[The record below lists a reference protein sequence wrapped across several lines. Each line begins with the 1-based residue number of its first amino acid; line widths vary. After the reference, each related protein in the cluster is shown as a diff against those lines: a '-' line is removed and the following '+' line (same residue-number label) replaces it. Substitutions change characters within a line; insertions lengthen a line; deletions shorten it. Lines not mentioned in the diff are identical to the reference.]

1 MDSTA
6 DLWDTAE
13 PQDAY
18 APMYRRLAELR
29 ELFHSHGRMDDSNA
43 KLDEVIKLLAA
54 YLAYR
59 RGLIESFPSAMDS
72 KHPLTIPALQS
83 AFREAAT
90 LPCYADQNGE
100 SVFGPE
106 PSLTLQDTEAAF
118 ARLLVE
124 TVTAAVDQAFEA
136 KGRGA
141 SFDLLNEAFG
151 HFVRDN
157 FRSNTEDA
165 QYLTPPE
172 VVDFMVDVALHDIA
186 NDHKGKTPSYLEV
199 LDPCCGVGSFLAAIS
214 HRRGNSSV
222 GRGVKLHLH
231 GQDKVQRMVRLS
243 TINLAL
249 FESAAHRI
257 TVGNS
262 VMPGSP
268 LDELTGRMDLI
279 LTNPPFGARFHR
291 DMVRTAPTGMFPLFG
306 GLPLP
311 DGYIDSEL
319 LFVDRC
325 LSLLKPGG
333 RLMIVLPDGVVS
345 AKGIAALLRTR
356 LAPQA
361 DLRMITGLPP
371 VTFAQAGTRTRTV
384 VLYLQKKPKAAIATK
399 NLRPV
404 LMATCASLGFEV
416 SSRKGV
422 QVKSTSG
429 GNDLAHIAAVYT
441 SLPRQPRT
449 DSHTVA
455 STTPSAVWID
465 AETVHSSAW
474 TPSHFSA
481 SRFAAIDALSA
492 SNTVN
497 LLPLSQLA
505 RLESDAR
512 KARKASPDSA
522 YISILHV
529 IGEGILDVAAAVTNC
544 PKTPGVPVNPGEVLL
559 SRINPRNPRVIVV
572 PDLGRPILCS
582 AEFEILKP
590 IGDLDAYGLAFVLLT
605 DAVSAQV
612 ASLATGTSA
621 SHNRVRSEDLAGVL
635 VPVPKDG
642 ARGTE
647 RIRKLID
654 EYRTAC
660 RQLSGGILNIVR
672 IREAYQRGGKSH

>member
-1 MDSTA
+1 MESTA
-6 DLWDTAE
+6 DLWTTIE
-13 PQDAY
+13 SHDAY

-43 KLDEVIKLLAA
+43 KLDEVVKLLAA

-59 RGLIESFPSAMDS
+59 RGLIKSFPSAGDS
-72 KHPLTIPALQS
+72 KSPLTVHALQS
-83 AFREAAT
+83 AFRTAAA

-106 PSLTLQDTEAAF
+106 PRLTLQDTEVEF

-124 TVTAAVDQAFEA
+124 TVTAAVDQAFAA
-136 KGRGA
+136 KSRGQ

-172 VVDFMVDVALHDIA
+172 VVDFMVDIALRDIA
-186 NDHKGKTPSYLEV
+186 DDHKGTAPSSLEV
-199 LDPCCGVGSFLAAIS
+199 LDPCCGVGSFLATLS
-214 HRRGNSSV
+214 HRQRNASVDRGITF
-222 GRGVKLHLH
+222 HLH
-231 GQDKVQRMVRLS
+231 GQDKVQRMVRFS

-249 FESAAHRI
+249 FDSSEHRI

-262 VMPGSP
+262 LTPGSP
-268 LDELTGRMDLI
+268 LDELTGRIDLI

-291 DMVRTAPTGMFPLFG
+291 DTVRSAPTGMFPLFG
-306 GLPLP
+306 GLLLP

-333 RLMIVLPDGVVS
+333 RLLIVLPDGVVS
-345 AKGIAALLRTR
+345 ARGLAALLRSR

-361 DLRMITGLPP
+361 DVRMITELPP

-384 VLYLQKKPKAAIATK
+384 VLYLQKKPKAPVSTK
-399 NLRPV
+399 TVKPV
-404 LMATCASLGFEV
+404 LMAMCESLGFDV
-416 SSRKGV
+416 ASRKGV

-429 GNDLAHIAAVYT
+429 SNDLAQIGAVY
-441 SLPRQPRT
+441 SARPPQLRT
-449 DSHTVA
+449 DGYTIA
-455 STTPSAVWID
+455 SKKPSAVWISTE
-465 AETVHSSAW
+465 AVHSSSW

-492 SNTVN
+492 SNSVK
-497 LLPLSQLA
+497 LLPLSELA
-505 RLESDAR
+505 SLESDAR
-512 KARKASPDSA
+512 KVKKASPDWA

-529 IGEGILDVAAAVTNC
+529 IGEGILDAAAAVTNC

-559 SRINPRNPRVIVV
+559 SRINPRNPRVIVA
-572 PDLGRPILCS
+572 PDLGRPMLCS
-582 AEFEILKP
+582 SEFEVLKP
-590 IGDLDAYGLAFVLLT
+590 IGDLDAYGLAFMLLT
-605 DAVSAQV
+605 DAVTAQV

-621 SHNRVRSEDLAGVL
+621 SHNRVRSEDLASVL

-642 ARGTE
+642 ARGADRTRE
-647 RIRKLID
+647 LID
-654 EYRTAC
+654 DYRKAC
-660 RQLSGGILNIVR
+660 RQISAGILNMVR
-672 IREAYQRGGKSH
+672 IREAHHRNSKSH